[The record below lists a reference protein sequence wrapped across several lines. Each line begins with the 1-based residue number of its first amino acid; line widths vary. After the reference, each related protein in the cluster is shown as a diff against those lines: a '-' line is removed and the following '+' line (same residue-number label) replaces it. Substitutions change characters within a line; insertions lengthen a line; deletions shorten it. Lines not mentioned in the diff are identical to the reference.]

1 MVFVT
6 FSPHFCG
13 YNEYLSIFCRF
24 LDILWIFLCG
34 YFLWIL
40 FFLYFFLFSLGYVEL
55 GLEVGESALSLF
67 FSARGRPVAGL
78 LSLSILNHQTIQLN
92 KLGPPRVFYRT
103 LKISSL

>member
-1 MVFVT
+1 MNPFFVD
-6 FSPHFCG
+6 FWIFCEYFYVDIFCG
-13 YNEYLSIFCRF
+13 YCFFSI
-24 LDILWIFLCG
+24 
-34 YFLWIL
+34 
-40 FFLYFFLFSLGYVEL
+40 FFLFSLGYVEL

>member
-1 MVFVT
+1 MAFW
-6 FSPHFCG
+6 
-13 YNEYLSIFCRF
+13 
-24 LDILWIFLCG
+24 WIFEIFQSFK
-34 YFLWIL
+34 YFLNIL

-92 KLGPPRVFYRT
+92 KLGPPLYVLLYP
-103 LKISSL
+103 

>member
-6 FSPHFCG
+6 FHIFVDIMNPFFVDFWIFCG
-13 YNEYLSIFCRF
+13 YFYVDIFC
-24 LDILWIFLCG
+24 G
-34 YFLWIL
+34 YC
-40 FFLYFFLFSLGYVEL
+40 FFSIFFLFSLGYVEL

>member
-13 YNEYLSIFCRF
+13 YYEYLSIFCRF

-67 FSARGRPVAGL
+67 FLLGVAL
-78 LSLSILNHQTIQLN
+78 WPASSLSILNHQTIQLN

>member
-1 MVFVT
+1 MNIYPFFVD
-6 FSPHFCG
+6 FWIFCG
-13 YNEYLSIFCRF
+13 YFYVDIFC
-24 LDILWIFLCG
+24 G
-34 YFLWIL
+34 YC
-40 FFLYFFLFSLGYVEL
+40 FFSIFFLFSLGYVEL